1 MSEKNTD
8 HERSIKN
15 KSDLGSGWKHLYL
28 KKRKIFVLKAT
39 LKQTLGKL
47 DMLHPMSQKSDYA

>member
-8 HERSIKN
+8 HERSIKS
-15 KSDLGSGWKHLYL
+15 KSDLGVKMKTFVL

-47 DMLHPMSQKSDYA
+47 NMLHPMSQKSDYA